1 MLVLSRRI
9 GEEIVID
16 DTTRVVV
23 LGIQGSRV
31 RIGISAPPHVAI
43 QRQEVRDRE
52 TLMRSG
58 AKVKCIDPTQEH
70 RPALV

>member
-23 LGIQGSRV
+23 LGIQGSRI

-43 QRQEVRDRE
+43 QRREVRDRE
-52 TLMRSG
+52 TLTHSV
-58 AKVKCIDPTQEH
+58 AKVKCIDPNQEH